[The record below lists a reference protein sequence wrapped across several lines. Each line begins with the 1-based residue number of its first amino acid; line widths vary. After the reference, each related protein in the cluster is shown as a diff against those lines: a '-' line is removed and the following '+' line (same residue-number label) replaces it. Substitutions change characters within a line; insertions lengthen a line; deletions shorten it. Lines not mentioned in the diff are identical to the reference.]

1 MEHGQQDAE
10 PIGAILSGI
19 ATLLRELG
27 DQLDAAA
34 TRLDDETGLDT
45 RLKKLESWAF
55 RTGQDISNLQARMD
69 KVETGTAR
77 PAGTARPT
85 RAERREAAERAELAA
100 ADQGGPSR
108 SAATGDSSTADVVP
122 FTARPGLDATGSPGR
137 QPFPR
142 PAGGQEAADL
152 SPDASDGVRPGRGA
166 QAGRNGRA
174 SATASTAS
182 TELPTRAATNS
193 GGAEA
198 ETSRTDTPRLT
209 SSGAAASETDSTVS
223 HADPAPE
230 SRLDTP
236 RQPGRAGALPP
247 QHGDGAAAEPVA
259 GVNVH
264 SAAPDGAASTGQRGG
279 GATETHG
286 SDSAGEQGTGS
297 TGQHSAATA
306 APHATGSTGQHSAG
320 TAESHA
326 TDSAAQ
332 HSAGTAAPHATDS
345 AGQHSAAFTGQHG
358 MGSPGARFTAEHGG
372 DRASRH
378 DGDAATQLGS
388 QPTARHGIDPS
399 SRHGRAA
406 VEEQGADGARRDTD
420 PAGTGPAVRQDPTV
434 EVRQGADWTAQS
446 GAVPSAQQGDTLAA
460 RQGIGAETQ
469 PGAGTTAR
477 DGDAAARPRIAPA
490 ADRGMDP
497 ARRRAES
504 TGPGDVDSAGQS
516 ATWAGPGG
524 SEQNELDA
532 AGPAGGAG
540 RTTDRSADPG
550 PWTSADAASGIQP
563 TGRRAADESADAH
576 DTAAEGH
583 ARTEPPR
590 GAVTEPAPGG
600 RRAAGQRA
608 DAHGTAGVAHGHGEP
623 SEGGHFA
630 AEAELSAG
638 GRRAADN
645 THAPDGEGRPQAAH
659 PASGHPAAPTT
670 LPSRVRRAAG
680 QHIEAREEAAAAQT
694 ERPDG
699 AAAELPASGR
709 RAGES
714 ADGPGAA
721 VPHAQV
727 ERPEGAAGARPL
739 PRAARARQ
747 ADSGTAWSASGG
759 AGGAAEN
766 RPPTPEF
773 GGAAPSGV
781 TPRPD
786 AALAPPPGG
795 PDPHSDEVRRPGRF
809 RAESAP
815 QATAAAPD
823 SGATGAESAAPS
835 GEATG
840 FPGPFAPSG
849 AGTDAGSVPADTAHP
864 DAPVRLPQRSR
875 PARDTAAETTGP
887 DVARGGLPQR
897 GRAPEQ
903 PDAPLPHRDPLAAI
917 TGDTRSGSEDHPPG
931 RPGSEPRRD
940 PLPEIAADR
949 GPRVESPAPSFPES
963 RYADLER
970 LAAETAYIDD
980 EPTPP
985 AGESPSGTATP
996 RTGSEIAT
1004 ERVAAPMRTPQV
1016 PPALHDWMDPL
1027 PPNPAPHH
1035 GDPGESNGGVEPAG
1049 ITPRPG
1055 RPEAANPFGPPTAAL
1070 TPEPPATGRPPSG
1083 DIPFQVE
1090 PVVDDAVS
1098 PPRRPT
1104 IEENAHVDKL
1114 QAMLDELKRNPAGP
1128 FGRHTPPENPGH

>member
-34 TRLDDETGLDT
+34 TRLDDETGLET

-77 PAGTARPT
+77 PAGTARRT

-122 FTARPGLDATGSPGR
+122 FTARPGLDATESPGR

-142 PAGGQEAADL
+142 PAGRQEAADL
-152 SPDASDGVRPGRGA
+152 SPDANDGVRPGRGA

-236 RQPGRAGALPP
+236 PQPGRAGALPP

-286 SDSAGEQGTGS
+286 GDSAGEHGTGS
-297 TGQHSAATA
+297 TGQHSAA
-306 APHATGSTGQHSAG
+306 
-320 TAESHA
+320 
-326 TDSAAQ
+326 
-332 HSAGTAAPHATDS
+332 
-345 AGQHSAAFTGQHG
+345 FTGRHG

-388 QPTARHGIDPS
+388 QPTARHGVDPS

-420 PAGTGPAVRQDPTV
+420 PAGTGPAARQDPTA

-477 DGDAAARPRIAPA
+477 DGDAAARPRIDPA

-504 TGPGDVDSAGQS
+504 TGQRDVDSAGQS

-563 TGRRAADESADAH
+563 TGRRAAAESADAH

-623 SEGGHFA
+623 SEGGYLA

-645 THAPDGEGRPQAAH
+645 TRAPDGEGRPQAAH
-659 PASGHPAAPTT
+659 PDSGHPAAPTT
-670 LPSRVRRAAG
+670 LPSRARRAAD
-680 QHIEAREEAAAAQT
+680 QHIETREEAAAAQT

-699 AAAELPASGR
+699 AAVELPARGR

-721 VPHAQV
+721 
-727 ERPEGAAGARPL
+727 
-739 PRAARARQ
+739 
-747 ADSGTAWSASGG
+747 
-759 AGGAAEN
+759 
-766 RPPTPEF
+766 
-773 GGAAPSGV
+773 
-781 TPRPD
+781 
-786 AALAPPPGG
+786 
-795 PDPHSDEVRRPGRF
+795 
-809 RAESAP
+809 
-815 QATAAAPD
+815 
-823 SGATGAESAAPS
+823 
-835 GEATG
+835 
-840 FPGPFAPSG
+840 
-849 AGTDAGSVPADTAHP
+849 
-864 DAPVRLPQRSR
+864 
-875 PARDTAAETTGP
+875 
-887 DVARGGLPQR
+887 
-897 GRAPEQ
+897 
-903 PDAPLPHRDPLAAI
+903 
-917 TGDTRSGSEDHPPG
+917 
-931 RPGSEPRRD
+931 
-940 PLPEIAADR
+940 
-949 GPRVESPAPSFPES
+949 
-963 RYADLER
+963 
-970 LAAETAYIDD
+970 
-980 EPTPP
+980 
-985 AGESPSGTATP
+985 
-996 RTGSEIAT
+996 
-1004 ERVAAPMRTPQV
+1004 
-1016 PPALHDWMDPL
+1016 
-1027 PPNPAPHH
+1027 
-1035 GDPGESNGGVEPAG
+1035 
-1049 ITPRPG
+1049 
-1055 RPEAANPFGPPTAAL
+1055 
-1070 TPEPPATGRPPSG
+1070 
-1083 DIPFQVE
+1083 
-1090 PVVDDAVS
+1090 
-1098 PPRRPT
+1098 
-1104 IEENAHVDKL
+1104 
-1114 QAMLDELKRNPAGP
+1114 
-1128 FGRHTPPENPGH
+1128 